1 MKEKI
6 MIDLDMEIMAISIN
20 NKYNQ
25 IEKIIINHLITQEI
39 HIFVDIKIQ
48 MKIIKKNIMNIIRE
62 TLTGNIKIINKIKT
76 NIMNKKQG
84 KNKVTKYKVVMKC

>member
-6 MIDLDMEIMAISIN
+6 MIDPDMEIIAININ

-25 IEKIIINHLITQEI
+25 IEKIIINHQITLEI

-48 MKIIKKNIMNIIRE
+48 MKITKKNIMNITRE

-76 NIMNKKQG
+76 NITNKK
-84 KNKVTKYKVVMKC
+84 

>member
-76 NIMNKKQG
+76 NIMNKK
-84 KNKVTKYKVVMKC
+84 